1 MILTLKMCSVLGLF
15 GGFLLVVA
23 TVAGLPP
30 TLTSTKL
37 KKQKMGYN
45 FKCGE
50 MIGILKIIG
59 I

>member
-30 TLTSTKL
+30 TLTATKL
-37 KKQKMGYN
+37 KNKKWV
-45 FKCGE
+45 
-50 MIGILKIIG
+50 IILNVVK
-59 I
+59 